1 VRYAIDAAIQ
11 YSTTNLSISTIVG
24 VSTMS
29 DLESNAKSA
38 QQVFQR
44 RSYFGLPSHAIV
56 GAYIDGGGDER
67 VSVSEDKELCMGV
80 RKRFGKWMNYNL
92 SE

>member
-1 VRYAIDAAIQ
+1 
-11 YSTTNLSISTIVG
+11 
-24 VSTMS
+24 MS
-29 DLESNAKSA
+29 DLEFNAKSA